1 MKKFS
6 TLVLASF
13 IALVLIFSFSLLY
26 FILSSVK
33 EFFIESQIRQLK
45 ELTTVLG
52 LHVRTFF
59 VDDSIQVKELNEYV
73 ALIDSTLKLRVTV
86 ILHDGKVVADSRAEA
101 SSMENH
107 LRRPEITQALQYGE
121 GTSTRFSTTVK
132 YEQIYF
138 AKAMKFEAG
147 SVVFIRTSIGKE
159 SFANFFY
166 KIQANVINIFVLL
179 FLCSILLSVIF
190 SRRITKPIYSV
201 IDASKKVS
209 RGDFNV
215 LLEEKGETEI
225 GELAKNFNYMVSQMN
240 NLFTEITQQRNFYE
254 KVLESINHAIAI
266 LSGTGEFVFLNNN
279 YRLLFG
285 NASPGIN
292 YIDGITNP
300 FVSKQI
306 QIAVAYHKETNIE
319 VEVNGKIFYSCIKV
333 LPENSEILHL
343 LYDVTPIKQIES
355 IKKDLVA
362 NVSHELRTPLTAIK
376 GYIETLEEELSADQ
390 LKYVDTIKKNTERI
404 ITIVNDLLNL
414 MSLEDVSSKLFIS
427 EVNLK
432 LLIEQIIPT
441 FEQKLKAKG
450 LKLES
455 VIDDDS
461 PIIKADSFR
470 LEQVFINL
478 IDNAI
483 KYSDKGTIRIHILK
497 DDEDTVKIIVEDEG
511 IGIPIQHQE
520 RIFERFYTV
529 DKSRSRKSG
538 GTGLGL
544 AIVKHII
551 LLHDGNIRV
560 ESREG
565 GGTKFVIHLP
575 VS

>member
-6 TLVLASF
+6 TFVLASF
-13 IALVLIFSFSLLY
+13 ISLVLIFSFLLLY

-45 ELTTVLG
+45 ELNTVLG
-52 LHVRTFF
+52 LNIRSFF
-59 VDDSIQVKELNEYV
+59 VGDSIWVKKLNEYIV
-73 ALIDSTLKLRVTV
+73 SVDSTLKLRVTV

-107 LRRPEITQALQYGE
+107 LHRPEITQALQYGE

-138 AKAMKFEAG
+138 AKAMKLG
-147 SVVFIRTSIGKE
+147 TGNVVFLRTSIGKE
-159 SFANFFY
+159 DFANFFY
-166 KIQANVINIFVLL
+166 KIQTNVINIFVLL
-179 FLCSILLSVIF
+179 LFFSILLSVIF
-190 SRRITKPIYSV
+190 SKRITKPIYSM

-209 RGDFNV
+209 QGDFNV
-215 LLEEKGETEI
+215 LLEEKGNTEI
-225 GELAKNFNYMVSQMN
+225 GELTRNFNYMVSQMSS
-240 NLFTEITQQRNFYE
+240 LFAEITQQKNFYE
-254 KVLESINHAIAI
+254 RVLESINHAIAI
-266 LSGTGEFVFLNNN
+266 LSDTGEFVFLNHN

-285 NASPGIN
+285 NISPGLIYVDVMEN
-292 YIDGITNP
+292 S
-300 FVSKQI
+300 FVTKQI
-306 QIAVAYHKETNIE
+306 QIAVEHRKETNIE
-319 VEVNGKIFYSCIKV
+319 VEINGKIFYSCIKI
-333 LPENSEILHL
+333 LPQNSEILHL
-343 LYDVTPIKQIES
+343 LYDITSIKQIES

-376 GYIETLEEELSADQ
+376 GYIETLEEELSVDQ

-427 EVNLK
+427 EVNLRQ
-432 LLIEQIIPT
+432 LVEQIVPT

-455 VIDDDS
+455 VIEDDV
-461 PIIKADSFR
+461 PIIKADAFR

-483 KYSDKGTIRIHILK
+483 KYSDKGTVRVSILK
-497 DDEDTVKIIVEDEG
+497 EDEDTVKIIVEDEG

-551 LLHDGNIRV
+551 LLHDGHIRV

-565 GGTKFVIHLP
+565 GGTKFIIHLP
-575 VS
+575 IS

>member
-13 IALVLIFSFSLLY
+13 ISLVLIFSFSLLY
-26 FILSSVK
+26 FILSNVK

-45 ELTTVLG
+45 ELNAVLG
-52 LHVRTFF
+52 LNIRSFF
-59 VDDSIQVKELNEYV
+59 VGDSIKVKELNKYIV
-73 ALIDSTLKLRVTV
+73 LVDSTLKLRVTV
-86 ILHDGKVVADSRAEA
+86 ILYDGKVVADSRAEA

-107 LRRPEITQALQYGE
+107 LNRPEITQALKYGE
-121 GTSTRFSTTVK
+121 GASTRFSTTVK

-138 AKAMKFEAG
+138 AKAIKFDTG
-147 SVVFIRTSIGKE
+147 NVIFLRTSIGKE

-166 KIQANVINIFVLL
+166 KIQTNVINIFVLL
-179 FLCSILLSVIF
+179 LFFSILLSVIF
-190 SRRITKPIYSV
+190 SKRITKPIYSV

-215 LLEEKGETEI
+215 LLEEKGNTEI
-225 GELAKNFNYMVSQMN
+225 GELTRNFNYMVSQMS
-240 NLFTEITQQRNFYE
+240 NLFAEITQQKNFYE
-254 KVLESINHAIAI
+254 RVLESINHAIAI
-266 LSGTGEFVFLNNN
+266 LSDTGEFVFLNHN

-285 NASPGIN
+285 NISLGLR
-292 YIDGITNP
+292 YVDGIDNS
-300 FVSKQI
+300 FVTKQM
-306 QIAVAYHKETNIE
+306 QIAVEHKKETNIE
-319 VEVNGKIFYSCIKV
+319 VDINGKIFYSCIKI
-333 LPENSEILHL
+333 LPENSEVLHL
-343 LYDVTPIKQIES
+343 LYDITSIKQIES

-404 ITIVNDLLNL
+404 IAIVNDLLNL

-427 EVNLK
+427 EVDLRQ
-432 LLIEQIIPT
+432 LVEQIVPT
-441 FEQKLKAKG
+441 FEQKLKTKG
-450 LKLES
+450 LKLEA
-455 VIDDDS
+455 VVEDDV
-461 PIIKADSFR
+461 PTVKADAFR

-483 KYSDKGTIRIHILK
+483 KYSDKGTIRVSVLK
-497 DDEDTVKIIVEDEG
+497 EDEDTVKIIVEDEG

-551 LLHDGNIRV
+551 LLHDGHIRV

-565 GGTKFVIHLP
+565 GGTKFIIHLP
-575 VS
+575 IS

>member
-13 IALVLIFSFSLLY
+13 ISLVLIFSFLLLY

-45 ELTTVLG
+45 ELNTVLG
-52 LHVRTFF
+52 LNIRSFF
-59 VDDSIQVKELNEYV
+59 VGDSIWVKKLNEYIV
-73 ALIDSTLKLRVTV
+73 SVDSTLKLRVTV

-107 LRRPEITQALQYGE
+107 LHRPEITQALQYGE

-138 AKAMKFEAG
+138 AKAMKLG
-147 SVVFIRTSIGKE
+147 TGNVVFLRTSIGKE
-159 SFANFFY
+159 NFANFFY

-179 FLCSILLSVIF
+179 LFFSILLSVIF
-190 SRRITKPIYSV
+190 SKRITKPIYSV

-215 LLEEKGETEI
+215 LLEEKGNTEI
-225 GELAKNFNYMVSQMN
+225 GELTRNFNYMVSQMSS
-240 NLFTEITQQRNFYE
+240 LFAEITQQKNFYE
-254 KVLESINHAIAI
+254 RVLESINHAIAI
-266 LSGTGEFVFLNNN
+266 LSDTGEFVFLNHN

-285 NASPGIN
+285 NISPGLIYVDVMEN
-292 YIDGITNP
+292 S
-300 FVSKQI
+300 FVTKQI
-306 QIAVAYHKETNIE
+306 QIAVEHRKETNIE
-319 VEVNGKIFYSCIKV
+319 VEINGKIFYSCIKV

-343 LYDVTPIKQIES
+343 LYDITSIKQIES

-427 EVNLK
+427 EVNLRQ
-432 LLIEQIIPT
+432 LVEQIVPT

-455 VIDDDS
+455 VIEDDV
-461 PIIKADSFR
+461 PIIKADAFR

-483 KYSDKGTIRIHILK
+483 KYSDKGTVRVSILK
-497 DDEDTVKIIVEDEG
+497 EDEDTVKIIVEDEG

-551 LLHDGNIRV
+551 LLHDGHIRV

-565 GGTKFVIHLP
+565 GGTKFIIHFP
-575 VS
+575 IS

>member
-13 IALVLIFSFSLLY
+13 ISLVLIFSFSLLY

-45 ELTTVLG
+45 ELNTILG
-52 LHVRTFF
+52 LNIRSFLIG
-59 VDDSIQVKELNEYV
+59 DSIKVRELNEYIAMV
-73 ALIDSTLKLRVTV
+73 DSTLKLRVTV
-86 ILHDGKVVADSRAEA
+86 ILRDGKVIADSRAEA

-107 LRRPEITQALQYGE
+107 LHRPEITQALKYGE

-138 AKAMKFEAG
+138 AKAIKFG
-147 SVVFIRTSIGKE
+147 TGNVVFLRTSIGKE
-159 SFANFFY
+159 NFANFFF
-166 KIQANVINIFVLL
+166 KIQTNVINIFVLL
-179 FLCSILLSVIF
+179 LLFSILLSVIF
-190 SRRITKPIYSV
+190 SKRITKTIYLV
-201 IDASKKVS
+201 IEASKKVS

-225 GELAKNFNYMVSQMN
+225 GELTRNFNYMVSQMS
-240 NLFTEITQQRNFYE
+240 NLFAEITQQKNFYE
-254 KVLESINHAIAI
+254 RVLESINHAIAI
-266 LSGTGEFVFLNNN
+266 LTDAGEFVFLNHN

-285 NASPGIN
+285 NISPGLN
-292 YIDGITNP
+292 YTDSVGNS

-306 QIAVAYHKETNIE
+306 QMAVENKRETNIE
-319 VEVNGKIFYSCIKV
+319 VEINGKMFYSCIKI

-343 LYDVTPIKQIES
+343 LYDITSIKQIES

-404 ITIVNDLLNL
+404 ITIVDDLLNL

-427 EVNLK
+427 EVDLK
-432 LLIEQIIPT
+432 QLVEQIIPT

-455 VIDDDS
+455 IIEDNL
-461 PIIKADSFR
+461 PIIKADAFR

-483 KYSDKGTIRIHILK
+483 KYSDKGTIRVHLLK
-497 DDEDTVKIIVEDEG
+497 EDEDTIKIIVEDEG
-511 IGIPIQHQE
+511 IGIPVQHQE

-551 LLHDGNIRV
+551 LLHDGHIRV

-565 GGTKFVIHLP
+565 GGTKFIIHLP
-575 VS
+575 IS